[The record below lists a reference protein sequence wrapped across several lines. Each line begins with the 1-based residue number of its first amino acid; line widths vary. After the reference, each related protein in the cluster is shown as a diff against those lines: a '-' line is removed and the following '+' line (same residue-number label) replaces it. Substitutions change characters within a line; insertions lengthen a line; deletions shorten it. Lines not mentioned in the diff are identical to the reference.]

1 MFHVLNLR
9 RPPRGSF
16 LALFPQRVKELEEE
30 ERAGSSDFVGP
41 VAPTKVAEL
50 FLECPR
56 MEQRFF
62 GFRFESLSAE
72 GLTLPFATLNKV
84 FTTMATIQELPSKTR
99 LAWNNAVILVL
110 YGCWRCPLRCPDVR
124 HSLFHLFDW
133 MIGYGCIFWPA

>member
-9 RPPRGSF
+9 RPPKGSF
-16 LALFPQRVKELEEE
+16 LVLFPQCVKELEEE

-50 FLECPR
+50 FLECQR

-72 GLTLPFATLNKV
+72 GLALSFVTLNKV
-84 FTTMATIQELPSKTR
+84 FTTMSTIQELPLKTR
-99 LAWNNAVILVL
+99 LA
-110 YGCWRCPLRCPDVR
+110 
-124 HSLFHLFDW
+124 
-133 MIGYGCIFWPA
+133 